1 MKIFSAGF
9 ITAFALSVIGGSAF
23 SKEIAFDQSWQEQGF
38 MRLWSND
45 YDFLGSRLEIES
57 DNSVSLIWRAV
68 EPELRNASK
77 ARWKWSVS
85 QGVKVTDLSSKGGDD
100 RDLALYFV
108 FGDPKVA
115 SRVPRAKARQV
126 LQSPNMRGLVYVW
139 GGEEPSRGF
148 EQSPYHPNLLF
159 QVLRPARV
167 GEFMEEIDLQGDFIA
182 AFGEQEVALIGLGIS
197 ADSDD
202 TNGLIRASVENLI
215 LLGN

>member
-1 MKIFSAGF
+1 MKRFPAGL
-9 ITAFALSVIGGSAF
+9 ITAVALSIIGGSSF

-45 YDFLGSRLEIES
+45 YGFLGSRLEIES
-57 DNSVSLIWRAV
+57 DNAVSLIWRAV
-68 EPELRNASK
+68 EPELRNASR
-77 ARWKWSVS
+77 ASWKWSVS
-85 QGVKVTDLSSKGGDD
+85 QGVEITDLTHKGGDD
-100 RDLALYFV
+100 RNLALYFV
-108 FGDPKVA
+108 FGDLETA
-115 SRVPRAKARQV
+115 SQAPGSKARQV
-126 LQSPNMRGLVYVW
+126 LRNPNTKGLIYIW
-139 GGEEPSRGF
+139 GGEEPWRGF